1 MRKFLA
7 SPWLPRLGLCG
18 LALVLS
24 FFGWSM
30 ALAAYPRTQTG
41 DGQFFHQMVEAMR
54 VSILRYHELPLW
66 NPYQCGGIPLW
77 DNPQG
82 ISAAPLLWLL
92 MPFGTTRGNELWY
105 VIHSAM
111 GFVCMWLFAR
121 HELGLSRGAALVA
134 SASFAFAGAHNNHLT
149 GGHLVWVSFLYL
161 PLGLLL
167 WRRAENDAR
176 FAVGLGILAAWM
188 MHEGGT
194 YPLPYMALLLAVET
208 LMRLRSR
215 KRLLA
220 ILKAAAI
227 VIAVG
232 FGLGASR
239 FLPVVDQLR
248 WHKRS
253 LGEEHDAMK
262 WATFLDVFLAR
273 DHGRGVAGQEYVWT
287 EFADYLGPI
296 VLTLAVL
303 GILLGGLQH
312 AWMFPLLLLSFLTML
327 GHFAPWSPA
336 SILKGYIYPFKQMRV
351 PSRFDAIVTVFLP
364 VYAGI
369 AIDRISAL
377 VGRLRA
383 PESFADRVRIAVLGL
398 GLIGAGDIISVGIT
412 FGAQFFTDP
421 AAKPVEASPRLYLE
435 GDGMAAY
442 IDQPAQ
448 NRGRLECWEEWAFE
462 RDAPLWKGDVP
473 QARAIDGAATVRSVT
488 RTQNKFFIDVHADR
502 PALLAL
508 NSNYDRGWRASVGSA
523 ERMGKQLAV
532 RIPAGDHRLV
542 VRYWPHGLTI
552 GLLLTFV
559 TMLAVVLFFTGRLR
573 LPRRKSAPVPANP
586 PEASV
591 P

>member
-7 SPWLPRLGLCG
+7 SSPWLPRLGLCA

-24 FFGWSM
+24 FFGWWM
-30 ALAAYPRTQTG
+30 ALAAYPHTQTG

-54 VSILRYHELPLW
+54 VSILRYHEMPLW

-82 ISAAPLLWLL
+82 ISGAPLLWLL

-105 VIHSAM
+105 ILHSAM

-121 HELGLSRGAALVA
+121 HELKLSYGAALVA
-134 SASFAFAGAHNNHLT
+134 SVSFAFAGAHNNHLT

-194 YPLPYMALLLAVET
+194 YPLPYMALLLGAET
-208 LMRLRSR
+208 LTRLRSLR
-215 KRLLA
+215 RLRDIA
-220 ILKAAAI
+220 KAAGI
-227 VIAVG
+227 VILVG

-239 FLPVVDQLR
+239 FLPVIDQLR

-253 LGEEHDAMK
+253 LGGEHDAMQ
-262 WATFLDVFLAR
+262 WSTFVDVFLAR
-273 DHGRGVAGQEYVWT
+273 DHGRDVRGQEYVWT
-287 EFADYLGPI
+287 EFADYMGPL

-303 GILLGGLQH
+303 GIVLGGLQTI
-312 AWMFPLLLLSFLTML
+312 WMLPLLLVAFLTML

-364 VYAGI
+364 AYAGI

-377 VGRLRA
+377 AGRWRTSMPFSDKLRVG
-383 PESFADRVRIAVLGL
+383 VLGL
-398 GLIGAGDIISVGIT
+398 GLIGAGDIMSVGIT
-412 FGAQFFTDP
+412 FGGQFFTDP
-421 AAKPVEASPRLYLE
+421 PAKAVEASPRLYLE

-473 QARAIDGAATVRSVT
+473 QARAVDNAATVRQVT
-488 RTQNKFFIDVHADR
+488 RTQNKFIIDVHADR
-502 PALLAL
+502 PALLAI
-508 NSNYDRGWRASVGSA
+508 NSNYDRGWRASVGTA
-523 ERMGKQLAV
+523 ERMGKQLSV
-532 RIPAGDHRLV
+532 RIPAGDHHLV
-542 VRYWPHGLTI
+542 VSYWPHGLTL
-552 GLLLTFV
+552 GLVLTFL
-559 TMLAVVLFFTGRLR
+559 TMLAVAYYFFRHHRRLR
-573 LPRRKSAPVPANP
+573 PAQATGPGPDRNAP
-586 PEASV
+586 
-591 P
+591 